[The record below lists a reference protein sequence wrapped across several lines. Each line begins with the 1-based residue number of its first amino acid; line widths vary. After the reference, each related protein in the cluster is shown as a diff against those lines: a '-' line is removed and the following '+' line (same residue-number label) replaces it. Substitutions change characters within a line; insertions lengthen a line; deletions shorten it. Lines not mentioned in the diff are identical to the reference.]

1 MGFDMNINLIKDAVV
16 EAQRFIDEATKEMD
30 DQKARS
36 EGKGYNEEW
45 FKSSQDRGYLRGSQG
60 TATIKRRSMDLTRSL
75 SKMRQGK

>member
-1 MGFDMNINLIKDAVV
+1 MNIELIKQAVF

-36 EGKGYNEEW
+36 ESKGYNGEW
-45 FKSSQDRGYLRGSQG
+45 FRSSQDRGYLHGSQG

>member
-1 MGFDMNINLIKDAVV
+1 MNVNLIKDAVA
-16 EAQRFIDEATKEMD
+16 EAQRFIDEANKEMN

-36 EGKGYNEEW
+36 EDKGYNQSY
-45 FKSSQDRGYLRGSQG
+45 FKSAQDLGFLRGGVG

>member
-1 MGFDMNINLIKDAVV
+1 MNIELIKQAVL

-36 EGKGYNEEW
+36 ERKGYNRDW
-45 FKSSQDRGYLRGSQG
+45 FKASQDRGELCGGSG
-60 TATIKRRSMDLTRSL
+60 AATIKRRSMDLTRSL

>member
-1 MGFDMNINLIKDAVV
+1 MNINLIKDAVA
-16 EAQRFIDEATKEMD
+16 EAQRFIDEANKEMD

-36 EGKGYNEEW
+36 EDKGYNQYY
-45 FKSSQDRGYLRGSQG
+45 FKSAQERGFLHGSAG